1 MALQEDLKPRE
12 IEVLR
17 LMAVYLQSGISFAL
31 K

>member
-1 MALQEDLKPRE
+1 VELHEQLKPRE

-17 LMAVYLQSGISFAL
+17 LMAVYLQSGTSFAL